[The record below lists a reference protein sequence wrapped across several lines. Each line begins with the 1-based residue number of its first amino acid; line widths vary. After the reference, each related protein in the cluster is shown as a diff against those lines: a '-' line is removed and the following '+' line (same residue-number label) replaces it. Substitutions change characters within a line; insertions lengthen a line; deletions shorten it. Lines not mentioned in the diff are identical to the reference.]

1 MRLPFSSTG
10 PLRSIVLTSGQSST
24 VAAILDVERPN
35 VTRELVEA
43 RALGDLSEN
52 ADYDAARDQQAQ
64 IAARIATIEKIL
76 KNYEIIKDGANNLG
90 KWVKIEFLDLEDED
104 EPAVAVYKIVGTLEA
119 DPLRQLISNESPLG
133 SAIVNHKVGDKVY
146 VKSESGEEFWV
157 MIHEISSQEIAE

>member
-1 MRLPFSSTG
+1 MSEKFT
-10 PLRSIVLTSGQSST
+10 LTEEGLKNLQDE
-24 VAAILDVERPN
+24 LYQLKNVERVKN
-35 VTRELVEA
+35 ITALQEA
-43 RALGDLSEN
+43 RAQGDLSEN

>member
-1 MRLPFSSTG
+1 MSEKFT
-10 PLRSIVLTSGQSST
+10 LTEEGLKNLQDE
-24 VAAILDVERPN
+24 LYQLKNVERVKN
-35 VTRELVEA
+35 ITALQEA
-43 RALGDLSEN
+43 RAQGDLSEN

-90 KWVKIEFLDLEDED
+90 RWVKIEFLDLEDED

>member
-1 MRLPFSSTG
+1 MSEKFT
-10 PLRSIVLTSGQSST
+10 LTEEGLKNLQDE
-24 VAAILDVERPN
+24 LYQLKN
-35 VTRELVEA
+35 VDRVKNITALQEA
-43 RALGDLSEN
+43 RAQGDLSEN

-119 DPLRQLISNESPLG
+119 DPLRQLISNESPLL
-133 SAIVNHKVGDKVY
+133 AI
-146 VKSESGEEFWV
+146 
-157 MIHEISSQEIAE
+157 